1 MEIAYEKAAGLMPPP
16 NTNELPT
23 FNLVVT
29 IDMNYESYATLL
41 VHDIHKA
48 LRGRAAMHLTLI
60 TFVGFNGKQ
69 LANLAESLKMGFN
82 HYEVESQLQSIQF
95 LDHGHISKT
104 AYLKFFIGDACPVDM
119 NFCLYIDPD
128 VLVTGDPMKFLEFL
142 PTSILSAWSQAS
154 FYSIDSQNCSRHVP
168 GFSSGLMLIN
178 LYEWRSQSFTQKLL
192 NVASVFPNELDG
204 DIFNLTFAR
213 CGLKWDKMPA
223 FLHQIRDPGSG
234 IEVGDRNPVIVH
246 FEGASKPWNTPF
258 GGKYE
263 REWRARFK
271 TIYPDFKI
279 ELPEYLTF
287 FRRLATS
294 IIYRF
299 FIRFLVLFKHKLS
312 N

>member
-1 MEIAYEKAAGLMPPP
+1 MVALT
-16 NTNELPT
+16 NTNDLPT

-29 IDMNYESYATLL
+29 IDMNYERYAALL
-41 VHDIHKA
+41 ARDIHNA

-60 TFVGFNGKQ
+60 TFVGFHGKQ

-82 HYEVESQLQSIQF
+82 HYEVDPKLQSVRF

-104 AYLKFFIGDACPVDM
+104 AYLKFFIGDACPENM
-119 NFCLYIDPD
+119 KFCLYVDPD

-142 PTSILSAWSQAS
+142 PTSILSAWSQKS
-154 FYSIDSQNCSRHVP
+154 FYSIDSQNSSRHVP
-168 GFSSGLMLIN
+168 GFANGLMLIN
-178 LYEWRSQSFTQKLL
+178 LDEWRSKSFKQKLL
-192 NVASVFPNELDG
+192 EVASVFPNELDG

-213 CGLKWDKMPA
+213 YGLIWDKMPA
-223 FLHQIRDPGSG
+223 FLHQIRDLGSV

-258 GGKYE
+258 GGKHE

-271 TIYPDFKI
+271 TLYPDFKI
-279 ELPEYLTF
+279 ELPLYLSF
-287 FRRLATS
+287 FRRLATR

-299 FIRFLVLFKHKLS
+299 FIRFLVLIKHKLS